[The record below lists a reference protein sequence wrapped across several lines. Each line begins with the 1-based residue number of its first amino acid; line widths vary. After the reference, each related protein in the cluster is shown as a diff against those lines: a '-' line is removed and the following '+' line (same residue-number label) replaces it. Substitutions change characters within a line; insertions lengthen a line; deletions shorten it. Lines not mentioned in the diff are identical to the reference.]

1 MDSPVT
7 STTPTK
13 TTVAFCRASA
23 GDVPW
28 AEVQRREIRALRAA
42 RGGARKGA
50 RGPPAVY
57 VVLHRLYRYFTAI
70 SRHAAPADAPAEAEG
85 SARHSTVPSD
95 GDDDGDVPV
104 YACFDDVC
112 ANEVGVH
119 RYAAHRAIKETLL
132 ASLFQQVI
140 APAATRDGL
149 RDCVASGGC
158 HENGDDCDDGQQQQ
172 RQRRCAHRDDGDD
185 AALAAETAPSAYR
198 CLLGLVSEWSAPAD
212 WIEWRLGE
220 LQTWI
225 EEPQRAA
232 LLNTLV
238 SVWRGAKARAI
249 ADRDADMEKGRRRG
263 QGRGRRSA
271 MLQIIRGHIEAA
283 FKDAAGGGS
292 PAAGASSSPRK
303 RNFSASLT
311 TTVMTTGHERAAG
324 PEGGA
329 TRGADQRALKRPRL
343 SHEKD
348 DARSREI
355 GQSEPSLACDA
366 VPSAGA
372 MSLDDAPNGCDAN
385 LVAPKAI
392 TQTTC
397 AAAVEQ
403 PQRPAL
409 AARSGATDDKVEAAV
424 RGLLTAAVSGN
435 NNNDGGGSD
444 DDNDDTS
451 VDALISAIDAVRP
464 ILLRRQQ
471 RQQQRRQTR
480 LGEPGGSPL
489 AG

>member
-1 MDSPVT
+1 M
-7 STTPTK
+7 
-13 TTVAFCRASA
+13 TVALSRAA
-23 GDVPW
+23 VGDVPW

-42 RGGARKGA
+42 RVGARKGA

-70 SRHAAPADAPAEAEG
+70 SRHAAPEDAPVEAEAAASP
-85 SARHSTVPSD
+85 SARHSAVQSGG
-95 GDDDGDVPV
+95 GDDDVPV

-112 ANEVGVH
+112 ANEVGVQ

-140 APAATRDGL
+140 APAAARDGL
-149 RDCVASGGC
+149 RDCVASDGC
-158 HENGDDCDDGQQQQ
+158 RKDDDNCDDGQQQQ
-172 RQRRCAHRDDGDD
+172 QHRRRCAHKDDRGGDT
-185 AALAAETAPSAYR
+185 ALAAETAPSSYR
-198 CLLGLVSEWSAPAD
+198 CLLALVSEWSAPVD
-212 WIEWRLGE
+212 WIDWSPDE

-225 EEPQRAA
+225 EAPERAA

-283 FKDAAGGGS
+283 FKDAGGGGS
-292 PAAGASSSPRK
+292 PTAAASSSSPCK
-303 RNFSASLT
+303 RNFSASAT
-311 TTVMTTGHERAAG
+311 TTATGHERVAG
-324 PEGGA
+324 PEGGVSC
-329 TRGADQRALKRPRL
+329 GADQRALKRPRL

-348 DARSREI
+348 DARSREV
-355 GQSEPSLACDA
+355 GQSEPSLARDA
-366 VPSAGA
+366 APSAGDA
-372 MSLDDAPNGCDAN
+372 SLDDDAPNGYGAN
-385 LVAPKAI
+385 LVAPRASVM
-392 TQTTC
+392 QTTC
-397 AAAVEQ
+397 AAVEP

-435 NNNDGGGSD
+435 NDDGGGSD
-444 DDNDDTS
+444 DDDTS

-471 RQQQRRQTR
+471 RQRQRRQTR